1 VAGRSSRNAPT
12 FGPNSAQDSACR
24 SATPGF
30 SGLPIGPIPGA
41 LPSAQPSSI
50 TLSEIA
56 SGLPAGQPN
65 PSALGM
71 KILRSG
77 AVVADFAAKCE
88 VGQRR

>member
-1 VAGRSSRNAPT
+1 VQIGHTRLQWIAHRSDTRGAA
-12 FGPNSAQDSACR
+12 FGP
-24 SATPGF
+24 T
-30 SGLPIGPIPGA
+30 
-41 LPSAQPSSI
+41 SSM

-56 SGLPAGQPN
+56 SGLPAGQRN